1 MHLAFG
7 HSRAKVYEF
16 GIIRLL
22 ALGIGLGLF
31 LGVLFRRLL
40 SRGSRTD
47 AFYSFNC
54 DDTVTALSL
63 CICLVV

>member
-31 LGVLFRRLL
+31 LGVLIP
-40 SRGSRTD
+40 
-47 AFYSFNC
+47 
-54 DDTVTALSL
+54 TVIVPGFSNRCVLFIQL
-63 CICLVV
+63 